1 MDVHD
6 ISFDNH
12 TTSIDNAHV
21 MKLLAVSDEV
31 VDWIYSAQLR
41 ERCADVDLVVSCGDL
56 PISYLEFI
64 ASSLNKPCYFV
75 RGNHDTYVFS
85 PTGEVTSAPEGW
97 INLDKRVSRCNDVVL
112 AGLEGCIRY
121 KPSAPYQ
128 YTQAEQRWRAMMLS
142 RQLWLRQLTRG
153 RGMDV
158 LIAHSPAYGIHDA
171 TDHAHVGFQAL
182 NWLIDTFKPRLMLH
196 GHQHRNYSP
205 RQTGETHVGDTHVI
219 NVHPYRILELPV

>member
-1 MDVHD
+1 
-6 ISFDNH
+6 
-12 TTSIDNAHV
+12 

-31 VDWIYSAQLR
+31 VDWIYSAQLQ

-56 PISYLEFI
+56 PIHYLEFI

-75 RGNHDTYVFS
+75 RGNHDSYVFS
-85 PTGEVTSAPEGW
+85 PTGKLINEPEGW
-97 INLDKRVSRCNDVVL
+97 VNLDAHVARRNGVTL

-128 YTQAEQRWRAMMLS
+128 YTQSEQHWRAIWLS
-142 RQLWLRQLTRG
+142 RHLWLRRLSRG
-153 RGMDV
+153 RGLDI

-171 TDHAHVGFQAL
+171 TDHAHIGFRAL
-182 NWLIDTFKPRLMLH
+182 NWLIETFKPRFMLH

-205 RQTGETHVGDTHVI
+205 RQVGETLVGDTQVI
-219 NVHPYRILELPV
+219 NVHPYRILELPL